1 MLLPPNKPF
10 QLTPL
15 CGRKIG
21 GILKTG
27 NSLNAFP
34 IKNGGAAERQG
45 VGLHFEYSSALSAQP
60 GASEIPLRSSI
71 HCC

>member
-45 VGLHFEYSSALSAQP
+45 VGRH
-60 GASEIPLRSSI
+60 
-71 HCC
+71 